1 MKNENKLTI
10 PQWAIS
16 DRPREKFLTKG
27 KASLTDAE
35 LIAILLRNGSSDES
49 ALDLAKRLLALNQNS
64 LNLLAEKSTGEL
76 TEISGIG
83 TVKAITIQ
91 AAFELGQR
99 RRAEKVT
106 KQRKISSSADILEL
120 MQGKLANLKH
130 EEFWAIYLNQG
141 AALLRMENIGKGGL
155 TSTTVDVR
163 LIMKRAIELSATA
176 IVLCHNHPSGEL
188 KPSQQDI
195 QLTQQIKKATEMLN
209 ISLLDHIIIHNDNCY
224 SFLEDGILG

>member
-27 KASLTDAE
+27 KSSLTDAE
-35 LIAILLRNGSSDES
+35 LIAILLRNGSADES

-64 LNLLAEKSTGEL
+64 LNLLAEKSTVEL
-76 TEISGIG
+76 TEIAGIG

-91 AAFELGQR
+91 TAFELGQR

-120 MQGKLANLKH
+120 MQGKLANLRH

-176 IVLCHNHPSGEL
+176 IV
-188 KPSQQDI
+188 
-195 QLTQQIKKATEMLN
+195 
-209 ISLLDHIIIHNDNCY
+209 
-224 SFLEDGILG
+224 

>member
-27 KASLTDAE
+27 KSSLTDAE

-64 LNLLAEKSTGEL
+64 LNLLAEKSTEEM

-195 QLTQQIKKATEMLN
+195 QLTQQIKRATEMLN

-224 SFLEDGILG
+224 SFLEDGIL

>member
-1 MKNENKLTI
+1 
-10 PQWAIS
+10 
-16 DRPREKFLTKG
+16 
-27 KASLTDAE
+27 
-35 LIAILLRNGSSDES
+35 
-49 ALDLAKRLLALNQNS
+49 
-64 LNLLAEKSTGEL
+64 
-76 TEISGIG
+76 
-83 TVKAITIQ
+83 
-91 AAFELGQR
+91 
-99 RRAEKVT
+99 
-106 KQRKISSSADILEL
+106 
-120 MQGKLANLKH
+120 
-130 EEFWAIYLNQG
+130 IYLNQG
-141 AALLRMENIGKGGL
+141 ATLLRMENIGKGGL